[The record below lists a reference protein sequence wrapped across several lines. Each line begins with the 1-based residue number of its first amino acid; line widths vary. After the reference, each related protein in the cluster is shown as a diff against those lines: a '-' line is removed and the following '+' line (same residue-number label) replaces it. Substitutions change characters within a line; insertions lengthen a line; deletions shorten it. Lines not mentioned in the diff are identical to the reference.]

1 MAVDVFL
8 KIEGVPGESKDSV
21 HAGEIDVLSWAW
33 GCSNFGTSATGGG
46 MGSGVVNM
54 QDFHFTQTM
63 QKSSNILM
71 QKCATGEH
79 IPKAVLTCRKAGTEQ
94 QEYLKVTFLDLIV
107 SGYTTGGTGEGGVPI
122 ESIGLNYA
130 AIVMEYAEQKID
142 GSMEGFVG
150 KGWDQKAKVKKDSV

>member
-21 HAGEIDVLSWAW
+21 HAGEIDVKAW
-33 GCSNFGTSATGGG
+33 TWSCANLGTAAGGG
-46 MGSGVVNM
+46 GIGAGIVSM
-54 QDFHFTQTM
+54 QDFCFTQEM
-63 QKSSNILM
+63 QKSSNVLM

-79 IPKAVLTCRKAGTEQ
+79 IPKAVLTCRKAGSEQ
-94 QEYLKVTFLDLIV
+94 QEYLKVTFCDLIV
-107 SGYTTGGTGEGGVPI
+107 SNYVTCGSNESGVPLENI
-122 ESIGLNYA
+122 SLNFA
-130 AIVMEYAEQKID
+130 SMVMEYAEQKID

>member
-21 HAGEIDVLSWAW
+21 HAGEIDVLSWSW
-33 GCSNFGTSATGGG
+33 GCSNSGTAAGGG
-46 MGSGVVNM
+46 GIGAGVVSM

-63 QKSSNILM
+63 QKSSNVLM

-79 IPKAVLTCRKAGTEQ
+79 IPQAVLTCRKAGTEQ
-94 QEYLKVTFLDLIV
+94 QEYLKVTFCDLIV
-107 SGYTTGGTGEGGVPI
+107 SSYQTGGTGEGGVPLENI
-122 ESIGLNYA
+122 SLNFA
-130 AIVMEYAEQKID
+130 AVVMEYAEQKID

-150 KGWDQKAKVKKDSV
+150 KGWDQKQKIKKDSV